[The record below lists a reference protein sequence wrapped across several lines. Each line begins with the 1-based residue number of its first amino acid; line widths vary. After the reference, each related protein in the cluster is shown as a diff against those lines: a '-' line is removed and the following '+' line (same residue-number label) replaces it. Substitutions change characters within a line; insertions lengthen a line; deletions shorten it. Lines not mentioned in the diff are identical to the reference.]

1 MLLITSKGYVKKA
14 SMETFSAGERTSKPI
29 RIMGLNEGDMMA
41 SVHTIKEDDQ
51 FIVYTKEGG
60 TSINCDELPVLPRL
74 SKGKKTIGVK
84 RGDAI
89 LFVKI
94 VN

>member
-1 MLLITSKGYVKKA
+1 
-14 SMETFSAGERTSKPI
+14 
-29 RIMGLNEGDMMA
+29 MA

-51 FIVYTKEGG
+51 FVVYTKEGG
-60 TSINCDELPVLPRL
+60 TSINCDELPVLPRF
-74 SKGKKTIGVK
+74 SKGKKMIGVK

-89 LFVKI
+89 LFVKK